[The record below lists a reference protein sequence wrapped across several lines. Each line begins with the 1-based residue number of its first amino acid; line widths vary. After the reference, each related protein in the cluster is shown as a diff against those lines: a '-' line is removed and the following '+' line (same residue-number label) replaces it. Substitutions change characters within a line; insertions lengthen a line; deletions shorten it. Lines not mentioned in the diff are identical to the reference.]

1 MEEKQCEIQRGHLKE
16 RIDRNETR
24 LNNHSDRIDK
34 LEQYRSSVEK
44 QLENLVEQVANLVSI
59 MKWFMGL
66 FIGAF
71 ISFFFYAVQNGL
83 FK

>member
-1 MEEKQCEIQRGHLKE
+1 MEEKHCEEIRKNINE
-16 RIDRNETR
+16 KIERNEKR
-24 LNNHSDRIDK
+24 LNNHSERLDK
-34 LEQYRSSVEK
+34 LEQYRSSVEQ

-59 MKWFMGL
+59 IKWFMGL

-71 ISFFFYAVQNGL
+71 ISFFFYAVQNGI